1 MKTYI
6 VVSAVGED
14 RPGFVNRVAKEIGE
28 VGGNIELQR
37 SVRMAG
43 EYAALFLVS
52 LEGGAEARAAAEER
66 LTALRDRSLFISVR
80 DAVADPAVAGAN
92 AVELIASGADQ
103 PGIIDAVTLV
113 LFQSHVN
120 IESMD
125 YDVDSAPMTGESLFR
140 MTARL
145 AIPADVDRA
154 AVRDQLNALEDELNV
169 DILFRPVS

>member
-1 MKTYI
+1 
-6 VVSAVGED
+6 
-14 RPGFVNRVAKEIGE
+14 

-52 LEGGAEARAAAEER
+52 LEGDVQARASAEER
-66 LTALRDRSLFISVR
+66 LNAMRDRSLFISVR
-80 DAVADPAVAGAN
+80 DAVADPPSPGSKPM
-92 AVELIASGADQ
+92 ELIASGADQ

-125 YDVDSAPMTGESLFR
+125 YDVDGAPMTGEPLFR
-140 MTARL
+140 MNARL
-145 AIPADVDRA
+145 AIPADVDPSR
-154 AVRDQLNALEDELNV
+154 VRDLLNGLEDELNV
-169 DILFRPVS
+169 DILFRPAK